1 MFNDDAATAPKGFG
15 RRGYRFKTSG
25 SEVPG
30 PGQYGR
36 AGAGME
42 SCLKRPSLSK
52 KGYGAGFASQ
62 AERFNGGDAAPLG
75 PAAPGPGAYGK
86 TGVASDAYTIPAT
99 SAAGSAFRKHD
110 NASVVQRSE
119 PMPGPGAYDPGSRSA
134 PQPFNQS
141 LNSAQFRSSSKR
153 FGSAAAAARTAT
165 APGPGS
171 YEHESAL
178 AGQVDMLAAS
188 LPTAAF
194 RSRSGR
200 GGEAAPAT
208 RAEHFPMDPQFGYNG
223 MDRKEGREKVESV
236 GRPEAKPGPG
246 AYNPKGGIGGAMQ
259 FSMDAQR
266 KSSMFS
272 NDKVTNLFIHTNSCR
287 EILTLRFRV
296 FVVAQLDRFGRS
308 VVGEL
313 RAQAH
318 DPSPGPGHYTLSLGE
333 GEAVASPQ
341 KKAPRA
347 RQVRTTQKPTREFRS
362 WTQSIRETLPPDRTT
377 TVSSPALSCAS
388 SVG

>member
-1 MFNDDAATAPKGFG
+1 
-15 RRGYRFKTSG
+15 
-25 SEVPG
+25 
-30 PGQYGR
+30 
-36 AGAGME
+36 
-42 SCLKRPSLSK
+42 
-52 KGYGAGFASQ
+52 
-62 AERFNGGDAAPLG
+62 
-75 PAAPGPGAYGK
+75 
-86 TGVASDAYTIPAT
+86 
-99 SAAGSAFRKHD
+99 
-110 NASVVQRSE
+110 
-119 PMPGPGAYDPGSRSA
+119 
-134 PQPFNQS
+134 
-141 LNSAQFRSSSKR
+141 
-153 FGSAAAAARTAT
+153 
-165 APGPGS
+165 
-171 YEHESAL
+171 
-178 AGQVDMLAAS
+178 
-188 LPTAAF
+188 
-194 RSRSGR
+194 
-200 GGEAAPAT
+200 
-208 RAEHFPMDPQFGYNG
+208 
-223 MDRKEGREKVESV
+223 
-236 GRPEAKPGPG
+236 
-246 AYNPKGGIGGAMQ
+246 MQ

-377 TVSSPALSCAS
+377 TAFVTRALVRVVCRLS
-388 SVG
+388 